1 MRSASTT
8 LPAETSSVPTARHW
22 VESLLTGWG
31 EPAAG
36 WTAACIISE
45 LATNACIHARTGFT
59 VTVAHTPDDV
69 LLQVSDGSPAV
80 PQPRSYG
87 DRATTGRGLHLVE
100 AMSSSWGVELR
111 PDGKTIWAR
120 LTLRT
125 TDPDDSID
133 DVDALLARF
142 EDVGADTGVAT
153 RRGDGTVR
161 ASGTAWLSA
170 A

>member
-8 LPAETSSVPTARHW
+8 LPAETSSVPTARRW
-22 VESLLTGWG
+22 AESLLIGWG

-59 VTVAHTPDDV
+59 VTVAETAADV
-69 LLQVSDGSPAV
+69 LLQVSDGSPAA

-120 LTLRT
+120 LSIRT
-125 TDPDDSID
+125 TDPEGGLD
-133 DVDALLARF
+133 DVDALLAQF
-142 EDVGADTGVAT
+142 EDVGADRGVST
-153 RRGDGTVR
+153 RRSDGAVR
-161 ASGTAWLSA
+161 ARGA
-170 A
+170 ARLAAA